1 MYFFVREVIYIYF
14 NLDERY
20 TAVEN
25 IDIISTPLNNLY
37 KCGDNTSVKVK
48 DVDVTIA
55 NVTLIAFNTEK
66 KIATKSGKDRFN

>member
-1 MYFFVREVIYIYF
+1 M
-14 NLDERY
+14 
-20 TAVEN
+20 EN